1 MSVIKYRRVNKLTRA
16 ERRRLLR
23 RKAKEL
29 FKTKYNAETGLTRQ
43 QRRLTAWE
51 IAKVEI
57 E

>member
-1 MSVIKYRRVNKLTRA
+1 MTRA

-43 QRRLTAWE
+43 QRRLICWE
-51 IAKVEI
+51 MAKGDA
-57 E
+57 

>member
-23 RKAKEL
+23 KKAKEL

-43 QRRLTAWE
+43 QRKLMAWE
-51 IAKVEI
+51 MARVEI